1 MININPRINFGILNI
16 QLNSQ
21 IKLHSSKMRRRK
33 NRICKGVLFVED
45 LLIAITFTSNSS
57 YNQVDFKKCPKGSCC
72 SVFSSTF
79 VFTMALSVSVIL
91 MNCLWH
97 IRLVHLLFFKCSYNL
112 HEQTSFLGIPDDI
125 LIQVPSTTTLQC
137 LANHIG
143 NSSMQLGVEL
153 GLTMSEIQNIQYEHK
168 DKLLNQ
174 TKEILRIWLQ
184 KKAPRSTNL
193 SLIKALH
200 RIGKINCISMIR

>member
-1 MININPRINFGILNI
+1 METSIWEDI
-16 QLNSQ
+16 SQ
-21 IKLHSSKMRRRK
+21 QFQHLHPD
-33 NRICKGVLFVED
+33 D
-45 LLIAITFTSNSS
+45 LKFTSLIRWKEGRENPTF
-57 YNQVDFKKCPKGSCC
+57 QDILDALGKC
-72 SVFSSTF
+72 
-79 VFTMALSVSVIL
+79 
-91 MNCLWH
+91 N
-97 IRLVHLLFFKCSYNL
+97 
-112 HEQTSFLGIPDDI
+112 LGIPDDI
-125 LIQVPSTTTLQC
+125 LTQVPPTTTLQC
-137 LANHIG
+137 IANHIG

-174 TKEILRIWLQ
+174 TKEILRIWQQ